1 MSGLVMF
8 GFTLLATWA
17 VWNSTEQRIG
27 TLDEL
32 RTLAAAIVAILI
44 AAGVTILGAFP
55 AGAHTPEEISAW
67 ETDWLDRAVAGPLT
81 LDLLEELAD
90 FRERHAYHYSPQDRP
105 DGQNRSSQPTSSTP
119 PHARSSVERWRPLV
133 SRYFAPA
140 DVETALCLIWHESRG
155 DPAAKNPSSSAAGL
169 FQILDFWWQK
179 YGGDRYDP
187 ETNVALAAKIKSL
200 QGWSAWS
207 PWNRGLCR

>member
-1 MSGLVMF
+1 MNGLMMF

-17 VWNSTEQRIG
+17 VWNSTEQRLG
-27 TLDEL
+27 TTDEL

-44 AAGVTILGAFP
+44 TAGLVILGAVP

-67 ETDWLDRAVAGPLT
+67 KADWLERAVAGPLT
-81 LDLLEELAD
+81 SELLEELAD
-90 FRERHAYHYSPQDRP
+90 FRLRYISPEVGSDTE
-105 DGQNRSSQPTSSTP
+105 NRSSQPTSSRP
-119 PHARSSVERWRPLV
+119 APSRPSVEHWRPLV
-133 SRYFAPA
+133 AKYFTEA

-155 DPAAKNPSSSAAGL
+155 DPTAKNPSSSAAGL
-169 FQILDFWWQK
+169 FQILDFWWEHF
-179 YGGDRYDP
+179 GGDRYDP
-187 ETNVALAAKIKSL
+187 ETNIATASKIRAI